1 VSLCL
6 NVLDSPD
13 RLLKVKISINK
24 GQFTQLNINKWYP
37 LVVSTFVGYCLA
49 DLIILSIRPSMLPT
63 KAPPS
68 KQAIPIIDMAPPRG
82 GYNGITSK
90 NIFNWDGTIPDPLT
104 PKGDK
109 KRTEEQIPVPTQLPL
124 NLIGTIVHSNPL
136 KSVASIDHKSK
147 NQTISV
153 RVKAE
158 VDNMI
163 EILKIE
169 RNKVTF
175 RNLNNNQLEYIE
187 IQAKSKLSFQ
197 GSTAATPAPKSENEV
212 VKAVAPNQFV
222 LKRSDVLKYTSNL
235 ASLLQQARSAPHK
248 NPRTGEIDG
257 FTILDF
263 QPGSIFEQ
271 LGLNRMDV
279 IKAVNGE
286 PVDSPAKA
294 MELYNALKSSD
305 KVSISIERGGKNEEM
320 EYSIPK

>member
-1 VSLCL
+1 MKL
-6 NVLDSPD
+6 P
-13 RLLKVKISINK
+13 INK

-37 LVVSTFVGYCLA
+37 LVISTFVGYCLA

-68 KQAIPIIDMAPPRG
+68 KQAESFIEHAPPRS

-90 NIFNWDGTIPDPLT
+90 NIFNWDGTIPEALT
-104 PKGDK
+104 PKGDP
-109 KRTEEQIPVPTQLPL
+109 KRNEEQIPVLSQLPL

-158 VDNMI
+158 VDNLF

-169 RNKVTF
+169 RNKVIF
-175 RNLNNNQLEYIE
+175 RNLNNNQLEFIE
-187 IQAKSKLSFQ
+187 IQAKSKLSFLQ
-197 GSTAATPAPKSENEV
+197 GAATPTAKPTGNEV

-222 LKRSDVLKYTSNL
+222 LKRSDLLKYTNNL
-235 ASLLQQARSAPHK
+235 SSLLQQARSAPHR

-294 MELYNALKSSD
+294 MELYNALKNSD
-305 KVSISIERGGKNEEM
+305 KVTISIEKDGRTEDKGYTITE
-320 EYSIPK
+320 

>member
-1 VSLCL
+1 
-6 NVLDSPD
+6 
-13 RLLKVKISINK
+13 
-24 GQFTQLNINKWYP
+24 
-37 LVVSTFVGYCLA
+37 
-49 DLIILSIRPSMLPT
+49 MLPT

-68 KQAIPIIDMAPPRG
+68 KQAESIIEHAPPRSS
-82 GYNGITSK
+82 YNNITSK
-90 NIFNWDGTIPDPLT
+90 NIFNWDGTIPDALT

-109 KRTEEQIPVPTQLPL
+109 KREEEQVPVLSQLPL

-136 KSVASIDHKSK
+136 KSVASIDHKGK
-147 NQTISV
+147 NQSFSV

-158 VDNMI
+158 VDNLI

-169 RNKVTF
+169 RNKVIF
-175 RNLNNNQLEYIE
+175 RNLNNSQLEFIE
-187 IQAKSKLSFQ
+187 IQSKSKLSFLQ
-197 GSTAATPAPKSENEV
+197 SANAAPTKPTGGNEV
-212 VKAVAPNQFV
+212 VKVTAPNQFT
-222 LKRSDVLKYTSNL
+222 LKRSDVLKYTNNL
-235 ASLLQQARSAPHK
+235 SSLLQQARSAPHR

-305 KVSISIERGGKNEEM
+305 KVTITVEKDGRTEDKGYTITE
-320 EYSIPK
+320 

>member
-1 VSLCL
+1 
-6 NVLDSPD
+6 
-13 RLLKVKISINK
+13 
-24 GQFTQLNINKWYP
+24 
-37 LVVSTFVGYCLA
+37 
-49 DLIILSIRPSMLPT
+49 MLPT

-68 KQAIPIIDMAPPRG
+68 KQAESFIAQAPPRS

-90 NIFNWDGTIPDPLT
+90 NIFNWDGTIPDALT

-109 KRTEEQIPVPTQLPL
+109 KRENEQEPVLTQLPL
-124 NLIGTIVHSNPL
+124 SLVGTIVHSNPL
-136 KSVASIDHKSK
+136 KSVASIDHKGK
-147 NQTISV
+147 NQTFSV

-158 VDNMI
+158 VDNLI

-169 RNKVTF
+169 RNKVIF
-175 RNLNNNQLEYIE
+175 RNLNNSQLEFVE
-187 IQAKSKLSFQ
+187 IQAKSKLSFLQ
-197 GSTAATPAPKSENEV
+197 GAAITPAKSSGGSEV
-212 VKAVAPNQFV
+212 VKMTAPNQFT
-222 LKRSDVLKYTSNL
+222 LKRSDLLKYTNNL
-235 ASLLQQARSAPHK
+235 SSLLQQARSAPHR
-248 NPRTGEIDG
+248 NLRTGEIDG

-305 KVSISIERGGKNEEM
+305 KVTITIEKDGRTEDKA
-320 EYSIPK
+320 YSITE

>member
-1 VSLCL
+1 VSLYL
-6 NVLDSPD
+6 NVLNSTD

-68 KQAIPIIDMAPPRG
+68 KHAAPLIDIAPPRG
-82 GYNGITSK
+82 GYNAITSK
-90 NIFNWDGTIPDPLT
+90 NIFNWDGIIPDALT

-109 KRTEEQIPVPTQLPL
+109 KKTEEQIPVLTQLPL

-158 VDNMI
+158 VDNLI

-169 RNKVTF
+169 RNKVIF
-175 RNLNNNQLEYIE
+175 RNLNNNQLEFIE

-197 GSTAATPAPKSENEV
+197 GSTGSLLPKPESEV
-212 VKAVAPNQFV
+212 VKAVAPNNFV

-257 FTILDF
+257 FTVLDF

-279 IKAVNGE
+279 IKSVNGE

-294 MELYNALKSSD
+294 MELYNALKNSD
-305 KVSISIERGGKNEEM
+305 KVSIKVERGGRDEDLN
-320 EYSIPK
+320 YTLTQ

>member
-1 VSLCL
+1 
-6 NVLDSPD
+6 
-13 RLLKVKISINK
+13 
-24 GQFTQLNINKWYP
+24 
-37 LVVSTFVGYCLA
+37 
-49 DLIILSIRPSMLPT
+49 MLPT

-68 KQAIPIIDMAPPRG
+68 KQATPMIAQLPPRSG
-82 GYNGITSK
+82 FSGITSK
-90 NIFNWDGTIPDPLT
+90 NIFNWDGTIPEALT
-104 PKGDK
+104 PKGGPRQD
-109 KRTEEQIPVPTQLPL
+109 EEQTPILTQLPI

-136 KSVASIDHKSK
+136 KSVASIDNKSK
-147 NQTISV
+147 NQTVSV

-158 VDNMI
+158 VDNLI

-169 RNKVTF
+169 RNKVIF
-175 RNLNNNQLEYIE
+175 RNLNNNQLEFIE

-197 GSTAATPAPKSENEV
+197 QGSMTSQPLKAEGEV
-212 VKAVAPNQFV
+212 VKTVAPNKFS
-222 LKRSDVLKYTSNL
+222 LKRSDVLKYTNNL

-263 QPGSIFEQ
+263 QAGSIFEQ
-271 LGLNRMDV
+271 LGINRMDV

-305 KVSISIERGGKNEEM
+305 KVSISIERGGRNEDL
-320 EYSIPK
+320 EYNLTE